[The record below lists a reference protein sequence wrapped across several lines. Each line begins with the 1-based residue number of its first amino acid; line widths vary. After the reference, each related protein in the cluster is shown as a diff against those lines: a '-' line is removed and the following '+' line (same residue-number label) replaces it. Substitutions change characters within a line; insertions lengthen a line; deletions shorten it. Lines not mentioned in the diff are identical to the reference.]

1 MEGDAEELRTL
12 LEQMVVQILK
22 KNKLAEQ
29 GAQPIYVEQNHRPQ
43 LLYTEE
49 DRALVSEA
57 WSMTAAHRS
66 DLAGRQT
73 QAVALPDRPNIIDL
87 LHKEEG

>member
-1 MEGDAEELRTL
+1 
-12 LEQMVVQILK
+12 MVVQVLK
-22 KNKLAEQ
+22 KKKLAEQ

-49 DRALVSEA
+49 DRALMNEA
-57 WSMTAAHRS
+57 WSMTAAHRD

-73 QAVALPDRPNIIDL
+73 QAVPVALPDRPSIMEL
-87 LHKEEG
+87 LRREEE